1 MTAVYVK
8 EQGAVIGRRGERLVV
23 RKEGI
28 VLDEIPLI
36 NVEQLVLM
44 GNVQLTTQASLTLL
58 RRKIDIL
65 FMPNI
70 SQTRSRLSAPKS
82 RLGQLSSTVS
92 IEDDLPS
99 PLREELQAME
109 YLSDPALWALARST
123 LTTEQLAEMDYLRE
137 KANEEILT
145 EEEEAQRKALLR
157 EYEETVLRRAHAAV
171 LLKSRG
177 YDLSDP
183 TILYQP

>member
-1 MTAVYVK
+1 MAAVYIK

-58 RRKIDIL
+58 KRKIDIL
-65 FMPNI
+65 FMPNL
-70 SQTRSRLSAPKS
+70 SQTRSRLSTRQS
-82 RLGQLSSTVS
+82 RLHQLSPMVS
-92 IEDDLPS
+92 LEDSLPT

-123 LTTEQLAEMDYLRE
+123 LTTEQLAEMDQLRE
-137 KANEEILT
+137 KANEGILT
-145 EEEEAQRKALLR
+145 KEEEAQRKALLQ

-171 LLKSRG
+171 LLKTRG

-183 TILYQP
+183 TILH